1 LLPVPRQ
8 DVNADNCK
16 CNTDVMPEMPFE
28 PGMSGNP
35 AGKLKGTRNKTTLAV
50 EALLDGEAETI
61 TRKAIELAT
70 AGDLAAL
77 RVCLDRIAPP
87 RKDRPVLFE
96 LPPVSSAADA
106 AKAAAAL
113 LEAVAVGDLT
123 PSEAS
128 ELGKLIEA
136 YVKALDATD
145 FAERLD
151 KLERMTN
158 R

>member
-1 LLPVPRQ
+1 
-8 DVNADNCK
+8 
-16 CNTDVMPEMPFE
+16 MPFE
-28 PGMSGNP
+28 PGKSGNP
-35 AGKLKGTRNKTTLAV
+35 AGKLKGTRNRTTMAV
-50 EALLDGEAETI
+50 EALLDGEAEAI
-61 TRKAIELAT
+61 TRKAVELAKG
-70 AGDLAAL
+70 GDLTAL
-77 RVCLDRIAPP
+77 RLCLDRIAPP

-136 YVKALDATD
+136 YVKALEATD
-145 FAERLD
+145 FAERLT

>member
-1 LLPVPRQ
+1 
-8 DVNADNCK
+8 
-16 CNTDVMPEMPFE
+16 M
-28 PGMSGNP
+28 
-35 AGKLKGTRNKTTLAV
+35 AV
-50 EALLDGEAETI
+50 EALLDGEAEAI
-61 TRKAIELAT
+61 TRKAVELAKG
-70 AGDLAAL
+70 GDLTAL
-77 RVCLDRIAPP
+77 RLCLDRIAPP

-136 YVKALDATD
+136 YVKALEATE
-145 FAERLD
+145 FAERLA
-151 KLERMTN
+151 KLERMAN

>member
-1 LLPVPRQ
+1 
-8 DVNADNCK
+8 
-16 CNTDVMPEMPFE
+16 MPEMPFE
-28 PGMSGNP
+28 PGKSGNP
-35 AGKLKGTRNKTTLAV
+35 AGKPKGTRNKTTLAV
-50 EALLDGEAETI
+50 EALLDGEAKTL
-61 TRKAIELAT
+61 TRKAIELAK
-70 AGDLAAL
+70 AGDLGAL

-123 PSEAS
+123 PAEAS
-128 ELGKLIEA
+128 ELGKLIEG
-136 YVKALDATD
+136 YIKALEATD
-145 FAERLD
+145 FAERLT
-151 KLERMTN
+151 KLEQMTN

>member
-1 LLPVPRQ
+1 MEWRFFFAGHSARSRCTSLTRRSQRQ
-8 DVNADNCK
+8 LCF
-16 CNTDVMPEMPFE
+16 CW
-28 PGMSGNP
+28 SGGR
-35 AGKLKGTRNKTTLAV
+35 ARTWSHSTAQIRRSELT
-50 EALLDGEAETI
+50 
-61 TRKAIELAT
+61 KAIELAKD
-70 AGDLAAL
+70 GDLAAL
-77 RVCLDRIAPP
+77 RLCLDRIAPP

-106 AKAAAAL
+106 ANAAAAL
-113 LEAVAVGDLT
+113 LKAVAVGDLT
-123 PSEAS
+123 PAEAS

-136 YVKALDATD
+136 YIKALEATD

>member
-1 LLPVPRQ
+1 MGLGTTFKAPNSPSSSPM
-8 DVNADNCK
+8 AS
-16 CNTDVMPEMPFE
+16 TA
-28 PGMSGNP
+28 S
-35 AGKLKGTRNKTTLAV
+35 TRNKITLAV

-61 TRKAIELAT
+61 TRKAIELAKD
-70 AGDLAAL
+70 GDLAAL
-77 RVCLDRIAPP
+77 RLCLDRIAPP

-106 AKAAAAL
+106 ANAAAAL
-113 LEAVAVGDLT
+113 LEAVAVGDFT
-123 PSEAS
+123 PAEAS

-136 YVKALDATD
+136 YFKALEATD